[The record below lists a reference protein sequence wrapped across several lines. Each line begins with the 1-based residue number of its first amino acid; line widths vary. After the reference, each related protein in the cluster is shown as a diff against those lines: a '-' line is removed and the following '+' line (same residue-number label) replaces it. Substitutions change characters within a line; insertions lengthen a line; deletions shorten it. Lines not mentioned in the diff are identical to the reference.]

1 MQIEAI
7 SSNYYTKNS
16 KTPVKSTSKYQSV
29 NYSLNHSHKQVSF
42 KSKETTIKDLG
53 MLLLFPTAFIA
64 LMMGID
70 YYNSKM
76 VEQEKTESTNKNNL
90 IISAKSIDNDSV
102 QISNQTKTLQGAP
115 EESKT
120 K

>member
-1 MQIEAI
+1 
-7 SSNYYTKNS
+7 
-16 KTPVKSTSKYQSV
+16 
-29 NYSLNHSHKQVSF
+29 
-42 KSKETTIKDLG
+42 
-53 MLLLFPTAFIA
+53 
-64 LMMGID
+64 MMGID

-102 QISNQTKTLQGAP
+102 HISNQTKILQGAP